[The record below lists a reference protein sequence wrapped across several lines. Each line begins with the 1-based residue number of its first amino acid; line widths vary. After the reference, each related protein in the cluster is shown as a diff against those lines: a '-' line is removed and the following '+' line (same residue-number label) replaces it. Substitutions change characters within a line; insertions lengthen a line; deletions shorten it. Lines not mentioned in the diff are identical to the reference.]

1 MTVTRR
7 ILKGLGII
15 ALTTTALTGLTLALL
30 PTPLGEAAAE
40 RLANRFLDTQ
50 EGGAR
55 LSGLSIGWNGAIGL
69 DKLEL
74 TDPVGIYGEVDRL
87 NVSWSP
93 LSLLALSLSIDSVT
107 AERVAMLRRPALPEA
122 SQEENASSSG
132 LPLRRIALGRL
143 DIAEADLS
151 AEVTGAPMKFS
162 VKGQASAS
170 GPADSLEAA
179 LDIERK
185 DGIRGT
191 ISARLA
197 YAAQTDALSLS
208 FKASEPRG
216 GLLARLAGIEGLPA
230 VDLNLEGSGPL
241 DNWAADLAIAL
252 DGQRTATGTAQLL
265 RTDAGRELKL
275 ALTGQLEPL
284 VPPAASA
291 LAAGDTQAD
300 MSLMMSQ
307 DFEPASGTLAITTRT
322 VQATASGSLDP
333 VTGALS
339 GKTDARIAAGGDALL
354 ALEANGQRHIMQ
366 ALSLTGTISGT
377 LAKADWGINLQGD
390 RLSGPQGALERLQ
403 LTASGVGA
411 DLQEDL
417 RVPFQARLDL
427 GSLQLAD
434 ASLASLAGD
443 SSLEVAGQ
451 ILASQEQVSIGR
463 GSLNAPGVQMRLQEG
478 VLSPSDAKLAAEI
491 NLADLSR
498 FAGLGGLETSG
509 ALAVNLTVEGNPS
522 QETGSIRASLAG
534 TNVATGIAQADKLL
548 AGALEG
554 QIEAG
559 IGGNGELAVRS
570 LSLGT
575 NAMKLTGSGK
585 VTPASSGATIEGQ
598 ANATLARL
606 EDIDPRLTGTLEAT
620 VSASGPLSGPEVTIA
635 AKSALVTLAGTP
647 LKDLV
652 LELDGKADAAA
663 PAGSLRLSGSLNGA
677 PLTAQADVSSSQGAA
692 EVRNISFVAGRNE
705 LTGTLS
711 VASLTRTLET
721 LTGKLVFKGAALEDL
736 SPLLLTPVSGTL
748 DATASIA
755 EGQNGPQVSLT
766 ATGKD
771 VAYQDNRIGNLA
783 INGEVFDLLSV
794 PQARG
799 KVEARQI
806 VAGATA
812 VESLNLSAESDGTR
826 TGFTLD
832 SRLQGADGVSATG
845 SLTATAA
852 GFDLALERLQGSYSG
867 LKTTLARPARL
878 TYEGATARIEPL
890 QLALGSGRLELSGTA
905 GERLDIKATLVDVPL
920 ALANAF
926 APGYGLGGTLSGT
939 ANVSGAASAP
949 EAAWQISGR
958 GLTASLLAQ
967 NGISALGLDSTG
979 SYAGNRITQTTRFT
993 GADGLALTADGP
1005 VSLAGAGS
1013 LDIGV
1018 NGSVPLGLARVRLTE
1033 MGYRGAGTLA
1043 VSGKVS
1049 GPLSNPALDLQMQP
1063 QGVELT
1069 ELATGLTLRDFAGSI
1084 SVTREQITISGLN
1097 AAISAG
1103 GKVSANGTVGLGA
1116 GLPAELAIQAVN
1128 ARYSDGRVVTADVN
1142 ADLRLSGP
1150 LAGTGPGGRL
1160 SGTVNIATANI
1171 NIPESLPGALSPLA
1185 VRHVNAPKPVRAQ
1198 VAELLAESGGSS
1210 GQQGT
1215 PSAPIGLDVTLS
1227 APSRVFVRGRGL
1239 DAELGGT
1246 LQLAGTTANPQALGG
1261 FTMRRGLLDIL
1272 TRRLTFS
1279 RGSIGFTGSLTPS
1292 LDFLATT
1299 TASST
1304 SINVTVTGSAAD
1316 PVIALTSSP
1325 DLPQD
1330 EILAQLLFDRS
1341 VTNLSPTQ
1349 IAQLA
1354 AAVTSLTGG
1363 SDTGPLSQL
1372 RKSLG
1377 LDAVDVNLG
1386 GTDGPSVSAGRYINE
1401 HIYLGVEQGTA
1412 ANSSRVKVDIDLNR
1426 NLKARGEVGA
1436 DGSSKAGIF
1445 YEKEY

>member
-30 PTPLGEAAAE
+30 PTPLGETAAE
-40 RLANRFLDTQ
+40 RLANRFLDTP

-74 TDPVGIYGEVDRL
+74 TDPIGTYGEIDQIG
-87 NVSWSP
+87 VSWRP
-93 LSLLALSLSIDSVT
+93 LSLLTLALDMDSVT
-107 AERVAMLRRPALPEA
+107 AERVAILRRPALPEA
-122 SQEENASSSG
+122 AQEEEAEKSD

-143 DIAEADLS
+143 DIAEAELGAD
-151 AEVTGAPMKFS
+151 VTGTPMKFS
-162 VKGQASAS
+162 VKGQASVS

-197 YAAQTDALSLS
+197 YASQTDALSLS

-216 GLLARLAGIEGLPA
+216 GLVARLAGIEGLPA

-252 DGQRTATGTAQLL
+252 DGQRTATGTARLL
-265 RTDAGRELKL
+265 RSDAGRELKL

-291 LAAGDTQAD
+291 LAAGETQAD

-307 DFEPASGTLAITTRT
+307 DFEPTSGTLSVTTRT
-322 VQATASGSLDP
+322 LQATASGSLDP
-333 VTGALS
+333 STGALS
-339 GKTDARIAAGGDALL
+339 GRTDARVAAGGDALL
-354 ALEANGQRHIMQ
+354 ALEANGHRYIMQ
-366 ALSLTGTISGT
+366 ALSLTGNISGT

-390 RLSGPQGALERLQ
+390 RLSAPQGSLERLK

-411 DLQEDL
+411 DLQDDL

-434 ASLASLAGD
+434 ASLSSLTGD
-443 SSLEVAGQ
+443 SSLEIAGQ
-451 ILASQEQVSIGR
+451 LLAKQEQVSIGR
-463 GSLNAPGVQMRLQEG
+463 GTLNAPGVQMRLQEG
-478 VLSPSDAKLAAEI
+478 VLSPYNAKLAAEI

-509 ALAVNLTVEGNPS
+509 ALAVNLIVEGNPS
-522 QETGSIRASLAG
+522 QKVGSIRASLAG
-534 TNVATGIAQADKLL
+534 TDVATGIEQADRLL
-548 AGALEG
+548 AGPLEG
-554 QIEAG
+554 QVEAG
-559 IGGNGELAVRS
+559 IGGNGEIAVRT
-570 LSLGT
+570 LALGT

-585 VTPASSGATIEGQ
+585 VSAADSAPAIEGQ
-598 ANATLARL
+598 ATAVLAQL
-606 EDIDPRLTGTLEAT
+606 EEVDPRLTGALEAT
-620 VSASGPLSGPEVTIA
+620 VSASGPLSGPDVTIS
-635 AKSALVTLAGTP
+635 AKSAMVTLAGTP
-647 LKDLV
+647 LKDLE
-652 LELDGKADAAA
+652 LELDGKADPEA
-663 PAGSLRLSGSLNGA
+663 PSGDLRLTGSLNGA
-677 PLTAQADVSSSQGAA
+677 PLTARADVSSAQGAA
-692 EVRNISFVAGRNE
+692 EVRNISFIAGQNE
-705 LTGTLS
+705 LTGALNI
-711 VASLTRTLET
+711 ASLNRALET
-721 LTGKLVFKGAALEDL
+721 LTGELAFRGAALEDL

-748 DATASIA
+748 DATARIA
-755 EGQNGPQVSLT
+755 EGHNGPQVSLT
-766 ATGKD
+766 AAGKD
-771 VAYQDNRIGNLA
+771 VAYQENRIGSLSV
-783 INGEVFDLLSV
+783 NGEVFDLLGV

-799 KVEARQI
+799 KAEARQI
-806 VAGATA
+806 MAGAA
-812 VESLNLSAESDGTR
+812 AIESLTLSAESDGTR

-832 SRLQGADGVSATG
+832 TRLQGADGIAAAG

-852 GFDLALERLQGSYSG
+852 GFDLALEQLQGSYSG
-867 LKTTLARPARL
+867 LKTTLARPAHL

-890 QLALGSGRLELSGTA
+890 MLALGSGRLELSGTA
-905 GERLDIKATLVDVPL
+905 GERLDIKATLADVPL

-949 EAAWQISGR
+949 EASWKLSGR
-958 GLTASLLAQ
+958 GLTASPLVQ

-979 SYAGNRITQTTRFT
+979 SYAGNRVSQTTRFT
-993 GADGLALTADGP
+993 GAEGLVLTADGP
-1005 VSLAGAGS
+1005 VNLAGAGS

-1018 NGSVPLGLARVRLTE
+1018 SGSVPLGLARVRLTE
-1033 MGYRGAGTLA
+1033 MGYRGSGTLA
-1043 VSGKVS
+1043 VSGKIS
-1049 GPLSNPALDLQMQP
+1049 GPLTNPALDLQMQP

-1069 ELATGLTLRDFAGSI
+1069 ELATGLTLRDFTGTI
-1084 SVTREQITISGLN
+1084 GVTREQITISGLN

-1116 GLPAELAIQAVN
+1116 GLPADLAIQAVN

-1150 LAGTGPGGRL
+1150 LAGTSTGGQL

-1198 VAELLAESGGSS
+1198 VAELQAESGTSS
-1210 GQQGT
+1210 QQT
-1215 PSAPIGLDVTLS
+1215 APSAPIGLNVTLS

-1261 FTMRRGLLDIL
+1261 FTLRRGLLDIL

-1292 LDFLATT
+1292 LDFLAAT

-1401 HIYLGVEQGTA
+1401 NIYLGVEQGTA